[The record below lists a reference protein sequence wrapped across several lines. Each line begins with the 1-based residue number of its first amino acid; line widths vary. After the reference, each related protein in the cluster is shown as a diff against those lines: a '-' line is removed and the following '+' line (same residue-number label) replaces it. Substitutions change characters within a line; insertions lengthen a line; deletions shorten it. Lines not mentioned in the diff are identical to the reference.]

1 MKISEILG
9 EDAYAKTLAQ
19 LNAPKEKKAGGDF
32 ARGFSKGRERARKVA
47 GTIARGV
54 DKVLQHPLAKAK

>member
-19 LNAPKEKKAGGDF
+19 LNAPKEKKPSDF
-32 ARGFSKGRERARKVA
+32 VRGFSKGREKARKVA

-54 DKVLQHPLAKAK
+54 DKVLQHPLAKPK